1 MEEKKQIKN
10 ILKTAIILIIVLIA
24 ILISVILFSNYVIGH
39 KKSSNN
45 LSNIQKSSS
54 NEAEYGKLIN
64 YVRSG
69 IDFDW
74 NGGSYEELNLKNKV
88 FTSYSELEQYF
99 TNLESKINKEIGFDY
114 SYNNDNSVYKHF
126 ENFDFNNN
134 SLVLWVKN
142 NNIKD
147 DMYVKGVYIDDND
160 NLTVLIEQIL
170 DSNSAYNKNNKN
182 ANVHLDFISLNGNSG
197 KPVKF
202 VYKKTNKTF
211 HSDATYKPIIY
222 LYPTEDTEV
231 SVKLLKCENLT
242 CSYPKY
248 KDEWKVLAQ
257 SDGTLKDLVTNR
269 KLYSLYYESKN
280 DIKFNIENEGFVVK
294 GEDTIQFL
302 EEKLAVLGLTEREAE
317 EFIVYWLPKLEA
329 NKYNYIRFAT
339 TDEINEN
346 MPLEIN
352 PNPDKIIRV
361 LMTFKGLENPID
373 VQEQQLKTPD
383 RTGFVAI
390 EWGGTEIQ

>member
-126 ENFDFNNN
+126 ENFD
-134 SLVLWVKN
+134 
-142 NNIKD
+142 
-147 DMYVKGVYIDDND
+147 
-160 NLTVLIEQIL
+160 
-170 DSNSAYNKNNKN
+170 
-182 ANVHLDFISLNGNSG
+182 
-197 KPVKF
+197 
-202 VYKKTNKTF
+202 
-211 HSDATYKPIIY
+211 
-222 LYPTEDTEV
+222 
-231 SVKLLKCENLT
+231 
-242 CSYPKY
+242 
-248 KDEWKVLAQ
+248 
-257 SDGTLKDLVTNR
+257 
-269 KLYSLYYESKN
+269 
-280 DIKFNIENEGFVVK
+280 
-294 GEDTIQFL
+294 
-302 EEKLAVLGLTEREAE
+302 
-317 EFIVYWLPKLEA
+317 
-329 NKYNYIRFAT
+329 
-339 TDEINEN
+339 
-346 MPLEIN
+346 
-352 PNPDKIIRV
+352 
-361 LMTFKGLENPID
+361 
-373 VQEQQLKTPD
+373 
-383 RTGFVAI
+383 
-390 EWGGTEIQ
+390 